1 MTDAPARLGAPPRR
15 LFRLAVRAAPLLLA
29 PVVRARR
36 LLFFETD
43 LDAPA
48 PALDAAPIPLD
59 LHVATLDELMA
70 LGPALDGAG
79 VSVEEAGRR
88 LAAGD
93 VAIVGIVRGQLAHL
107 QWISFRS
114 PWVNEIGVTLRL
126 GPGEAA
132 GYGAFTAPA
141 WRGRGIHAL
150 ASRFLNE
157 EERRRGATR
166 HVSWVWASNAPSL
179 RVFAKLGRRRTKT
192 VWLIRLVGM
201 RRPLILGATSAGAP
215 TLVRGRADV
224 APRP

>member
-1 MTDAPARLGAPPRR
+1 
-15 LFRLAVRAAPLLLA
+15 
-29 PVVRARR
+29 VRARR

-48 PALDAAPIPLD
+48 PALDAATIPLD
-59 LHVATLDELMA
+59 LHVGTLDDLLT
-70 LGPALDGAG
+70 LGPALADAG
-79 VSVEEAGRR
+79 VSAEEAGCR

-93 VAIVGIVRGQLAHL
+93 VAIVGMVRSQLAHL

-141 WRGRGIHAL
+141 WRGHGIHTL

-179 RVFAKLGRRRTKT
+179 RAFAKLGRRRTKT
-192 VWLIRLVGM
+192 VWSIRLAGM
-201 RRPLILGATSAGAP
+201 RRPLILGATSAGSP
-215 TLVRGRADV
+215 SLVRSGPEA